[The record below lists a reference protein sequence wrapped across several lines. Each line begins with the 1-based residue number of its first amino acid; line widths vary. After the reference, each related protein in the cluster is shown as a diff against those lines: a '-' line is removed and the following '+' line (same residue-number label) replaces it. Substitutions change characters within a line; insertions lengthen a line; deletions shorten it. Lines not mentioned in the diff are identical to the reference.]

1 MTSNEVLHRTYEIV
15 ASYLGDVRNRHVGSR
30 ADYAALLQTLGG
42 PLPEA
47 PQDPLDV
54 IEHLVAG
61 ADRGLVATAGPR
73 YFGFVIGGALP
84 AALAADWLTSA
95 WDQNAFSFVLSP
107 AGAVVEEISRRWLTE
122 LLELPRDTSF
132 GIVTGAT
139 MANFTCLAAARH
151 AALAKAGWN
160 VERQGLI
167 GAPPLTVV
175 TSDESHVSVFAA
187 LQMLGLGRERV
198 TRVPTDEQGRMRADL
213 LRSTI
218 GRTQSPL
225 IVCAQAG
232 NVNTGAFDLVAE
244 IASAVHDAGGWLH
257 VDGAFGAWAAASPS
271 TRHLTDGLGLADS
284 VSVDGHKWLN
294 VPYDCGFAF
303 TRDPAAH
310 QSAMALEAPYY
321 SPNPDEARTNH
332 HFVPEASR
340 RARGFAVYAA
350 LRSLGRRGMADLVD
364 RCCGLARRMAER
376 LSAESGIRVLNDV
389 VLNQV
394 LVRFDPPAAPG
405 GNADEFT
412 AEVIRR
418 VQQDGTCWLGGTTWK
433 GMHVMRIAVSNWST
447 TEDDIDRSAEA
458 IIRCAKAS

>member
-1 MTSNEVLHRTYEIV
+1 
-15 ASYLGDVRNRHVGSR
+15 
-30 ADYAALLQTLGG
+30 
-42 PLPEA
+42 
-47 PQDPLDV
+47 
-54 IEHLVAG
+54 
-61 ADRGLVATAGPR
+61 
-73 YFGFVIGGALP
+73 
-84 AALAADWLTSA
+84 
-95 WDQNAFSFVLSP
+95 
-107 AGAVVEEISRRWLTE
+107 
-122 LLELPRDTSF
+122 
-132 GIVTGAT
+132 
-139 MANFTCLAAARH
+139 
-151 AALAKAGWN
+151 
-160 VERQGLI
+160 
-167 GAPPLTVV
+167 
-175 TSDESHVSVFAA
+175 
-187 LQMLGLGRERV
+187 
-198 TRVPTDEQGRMRADL
+198 MRADL